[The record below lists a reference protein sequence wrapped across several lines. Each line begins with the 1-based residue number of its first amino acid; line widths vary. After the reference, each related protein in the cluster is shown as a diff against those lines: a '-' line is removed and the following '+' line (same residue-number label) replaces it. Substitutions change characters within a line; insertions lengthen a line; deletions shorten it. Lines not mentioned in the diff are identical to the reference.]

1 MMHFINIS
9 DIPNYPNTCNVTRLP
24 THKKDTA
31 ERIIDELHLRT
42 KVASEM
48 IGRLTRNPEQI
59 APETTEIASVIGTLD
74 KLRYSLQDL
83 YKGHF
88 APMEL
93 KKLFLHSQLTISLLH
108 TLRSYH
114 E

>member
-1 MMHFINIS
+1 MTHFINIS

-24 THKKDTA
+24 SHKQDAA
-31 ERIIDELHLRT
+31 ERVTGELHLRT
-42 KVASEM
+42 EVASEM
-48 IGRLTRNPEQI
+48 IGRLAKNPEQI
-59 APETTEIASVIGTLD
+59 APEATEIASVIGTLD

-93 KKLFLHSQLTISLLH
+93 KKLFLHSQLTISLLQ